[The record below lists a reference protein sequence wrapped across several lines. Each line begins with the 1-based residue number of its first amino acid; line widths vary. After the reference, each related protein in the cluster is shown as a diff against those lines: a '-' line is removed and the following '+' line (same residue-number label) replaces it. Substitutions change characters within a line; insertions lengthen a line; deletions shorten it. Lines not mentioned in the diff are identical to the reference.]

1 MSPHFMLRTNSSV
14 IYEELTY
21 LEKELYINFSL
32 FQNDEAAGLSIGRS
46 ISQFLRN
53 FYKRRKLSP
62 RAGSRRK
69 GWKL

>member
-1 MSPHFMLRTNSSV
+1 MLRTNSSV

-32 FQNDEAAGLSIGRS
+32 FQNDKAAGLSIGKS
-46 ISQFLRN
+46 ISQFLHN

-62 RAGSRRK
+62 RTGSRRRE
-69 GWKL
+69 WKL